1 MAKRNVRVLIADDEA
16 HIRLLLKKVFES
28 MNCEV
33 VAQAGN
39 GEDAVREFT
48 EHNPDIV
55 MLDINMP
62 RMDGRQA
69 LREIKAASPQTTV
82 IMLTSLSSMDVVEEC
97 LGLGA
102 DNYLRKDTPLADIKR
117 NIKETYLDRIQQQQ
131 KG

>member
-1 MAKRNVRVLIADDEA
+1 MSNRKVRVLIVDDEA
-16 HIRLLLKKVFES
+16 HIRLLLKTILES
-28 MNCEV
+28 MGGEV
-33 VAQAGN
+33 VAQASN
-39 GEDAVREFT
+39 GEEAVQKFI
-48 EHNPDIV
+48 EHKPDIV

-102 DNYLRKDTPLADIKR
+102 DSYLRKDTPIVDLKR
-117 NIKETYLDRIQQQQ
+117 NIRETWFDRIQQQ
-131 KG
+131 KGG